1 MVRPIK
7 PIRIRWIAPV
17 VLLAS
22 LAACSKDSQPST
34 GQTSSATGNPA
45 TPQLADTMLTR
56 QNAVLETQKD
66 SLLGATRSLLAAMAS
81 IDSATTAAGIKAKDR
96 GEPIAT
102 YEEGVRQRT
111 VQALQRLRTT
121 RARLNA
127 ISARVSSLGGENT
140 ALKGQLD
147 TFRTTVAALQT
158 QVVSQQAR
166 GDSLVRQ
173 LYYATVR
180 GDSLEYRTKQLG
192 YTIDSTGYENRRAFV
207 VTGTADY
214 LVKHGLVQNVGGTR
228 FPFIARI
235 GSTIRPTNSHPDTTL
250 FKMFDRMAV
259 QTIPVDSTRKHE
271 IISSQDLSGA
281 DRSDAKGRVFSGA
294 IHITDPKRFWRS
306 SPYLI
311 LLEP

>member
-1 MVRPIK
+1 MVRPI
-7 PIRIRWIAPV
+7 RAIRWIAPV

-22 LAACSKDSQPST
+22 LAACDKGTKTGT
-34 GQTSSATGNPA
+34 GQTSAAGGPSA
-45 TPQLADTMLTR
+45 PQLADTMLTR
-56 QNAVLETQKD
+56 QNTVLETQKD
-66 SLLGATRSLLAAMAS
+66 SLLGVTRSLLAAMAS

-127 ISARVSSLGGENT
+127 ISARVSSLGGENKE
-140 ALKGQLD
+140 LKGQLD

-158 QVVSQQAR
+158 QLVSQQAR

-173 LYYATVR
+173 LYYARVR

-192 YTIDSTGYENRRAFV
+192 YTIDSTGYESRRAFV

-214 LVKHGLVQNVGGTR
+214 LLKHGIVQNVGGTR
-228 FPFIARI
+228 FPFVARI
-235 GSTIRPTNSHPDTTL
+235 GSTIRPANGHPDTTL
-250 FKMFDRMAV
+250 FKMFDRVAV

-271 IISSQDLSGA
+271 VISSQDLSGA
-281 DRSDAKGRVFSGA
+281 DRSDAKGRVFTGA
-294 IHITDPKRFWRS
+294 IRITDPKRFWRS

>member
-1 MVRPIK
+1 MARTIKWMVP
-7 PIRIRWIAPV
+7 AAA
-17 VLLAS
+17 LMAA
-22 LAACSKDSQPST
+22 LAACDKGAGSGS
-34 GQTSSATGNPA
+34 GQTSSAASDRSAPPA
-45 TPQLADTMLTR
+45 GDTMLTR
-56 QNAVLETQKD
+56 QNAVLQAQKD
-66 SLLGATRSLLAAMAS
+66 SLFGATRSLLAAMAS

-121 RARLNA
+121 RARLNT
-127 ISARVSSLGGENT
+127 ISARVASLGGENT
-140 ALKGQLD
+140 SLKGQID

-158 QVVSQQAR
+158 QLVSQQAR

-173 LYYATVR
+173 LYFARVR

-192 YTIDSTGYENRRAFV
+192 YTIDSTGYENRRVFV
-207 VTGTADY
+207 VTGTANY
-214 LVKHGLVQNVGGTR
+214 LVKHGIVQNVGGTR

-235 GSTIRPTNSHPDTTL
+235 GSTIRPANAHPDTAL
-250 FKMFDRMAV
+250 FKMFDMVALR
-259 QTIPVDSTRKHE
+259 TIPVDSTRPHE
-271 IISSQDLSGA
+271 VISSQDLSGA
-281 DRSDAKGRVFSGA
+281 DRSDAKGRVFTGA
-294 IHITDPKRFWRS
+294 IHITDPQRFWRA